1 MELSK
6 AAASVRRGKFLQP
19 GARRQSGIAMSLGSG
34 NDHERRLTE
43 AELKAKRKAE
53 KKAGKQAAKDQAQRE
68 RQMGARRRK

>member
-1 MELSK
+1 
-6 AAASVRRGKFLQP
+6 
-19 GARRQSGIAMSLGSG
+19 MSLGSG
-34 NDHERRLTE
+34 SDQERRLTD